1 MAWHIACGRIYYQ
14 EMETMIW
21 SWMQCK
27 QNELIISS
35 TELKENTGFPKVK
48 YIGILKKSTQQ
59 GTWILMNHPVFP
71 TVLAFGEFLNV

>member
-1 MAWHIACGRIYYQ
+1 MARHIACGRIYYQ

-48 YIGILKKSTQQ
+48 YIDILKKK
-59 GTWILMNHPVFP
+59 V
-71 TVLAFGEFLNV
+71 